1 MAGQWFSLSYLVSST
16 NKTDRHNITV
26 INIVE
31 SGIKHHKPTYI
42 LHFFFRHSVDL
53 FLDFINI
60 FRKLMIILAKK
71 VCTLMCSV
79 YITVIM
85 STVYINV
92 IMCIVSD
99 DVMVRVLMSSAVY
112 LVF

>member
-26 INIVE
+26 ILLKLALNTINLP
-31 SGIKHHKPTYI
+31 IFYI
-42 LHFFFRHSVDL
+42 FFFRHSVDL

-99 DVMVRVLMSSAVY
+99 DVMVRVLMSSTVY